1 VRTTEQYATVLA
13 TRQFPAAEVYGAIA
27 LHTNSGGSNLD
38 FTVLSVGIRNAN
50 TVNAVHY
57 VYTLTSD
64 VATVTKTLDVAVQG
78 APYTS
83 VVEDARPPRRPVPNT
98 PDGWYYHKDA
108 TDTSAAKTNWYLAR
122 SGVRSLMAGVVS
134 GRVAG
139 AGCGVWGVGCWVWGV
154 GYGSWVGGVTL
165 MSREWWLTRRVP

>member
-1 VRTTEQYATVLA
+1 VGCACDVVGPLAPQYSTYNPLGL
-13 TRQFPAAEVYGAIA
+13 FPPSETYKFVA
-27 LHTNSGGSNLD
+27 LGSNSAAPPAGGID
-38 FTVLSVGIRNAN
+38 FTVHSVGVRLASYL
-50 TVNAVHY
+50 APL

-139 AGCGVWGVGCWVWGV
+139 AGCGVWGMGCGVWAMGRGLV
-154 GYGSWVGGVTL
+154 V
-165 MSREWWLTRRVP
+165 